1 MTDKKLYTSWAVL
14 FIICAGLGFI
24 QPGEGPLQNVLTVLS
39 VFFFLPP
46 AILLWRS
53 RGEDPRGNRRL
64 IRNLSLLSLGLTL
77 VILVISVA
85 TFAASEHLGNFL
97 HGLLTVVSTPMLCS
111 GKWALSLFC
120 WACLLMVSLKK

>member
-1 MTDKKLYTSWAVL
+1 MTDKKLYTAWVVL
-14 FIICAGLGFI
+14 FIICAVLGFI
-24 QPGEGPLQNVLTVLS
+24 QPEEGPAQNVLTVLS

-53 RGEDPRGNRRL
+53 RKEDPKGNRKL

-77 VILVISVA
+77 AVLVISVV
-85 TFAASEHLGNFL
+85 TFAAPEALGFFL
-97 HGLLTVVSTPMLCS
+97 HGVLGVVSTPMLCS
-111 GKWALSLFC
+111 GNWALSLFC